1 MGWDWT
7 TRGGIDRFQN
17 RVSLGTINI
26 YRPGPRL
33 PQTVLLPLITAEWV
47 KVKPVLD
54 QLEGLTG
61 LKVKPFELDHW
72 GPWLQD
78 EKNGLEFS
86 VLLDLYAVTVHMYWA
101 SRAEQAGQVK
111 VPDGREKY
119 REFLTRLNG
128 WSNSAHN
135 LVPDVALKQF
145 NTDNPKKPSVV
156 HKDFET
162 MAKKSKSDVEAFR
175 AWAKNAAAKYGS
187 VGADAVKALAD
198 IDKTAKLKPTD
209 PARAKALKAVNDSLK
224 SYYDS
229 F

>member
-26 YRPGPRL
+26 YRDGPPL
-33 PQTVLLPLITAEWV
+33 SPVVLIPLITPQWV
-47 KVKPVLD
+47 KVKVVLD
-54 QLEGLTG
+54 QLNALTG
-61 LKVKPFELDHW
+61 LKVKPFELDLW
-72 GPWLQD
+72 GRWLQS

-86 VLLDLYAVTVHMYWA
+86 VLLDLYAVTVHLYWA
-101 SRAEQAGQVK
+101 NQAEQFGQVK

-135 LVPDVALKQF
+135 LVPDAALKQF
-145 NTDNPKKPSVV
+145 NADNPKKPSVV
-156 HKDFET
+156 HKDFEA

-175 AWAKNAAAKYGS
+175 AWAKNAAAKNASMG
-187 VGADAVKALAD
+187 VGAVKALAD

-209 PARAKALKAVNDSLK
+209 PARAKALKAINESLK
-224 SYYDS
+224 NYYDS